1 MPYSTVKTSSEPGM
15 LTKNRRGPPIHVN
28 PVCNIHV
35 VLSNRHIIF
44 VVTGAPLGKR
54 NANGVYAKIGVHLLK
69 GWVLLEAVGNT
80 ALYADVG
87 NFLMQM
93 HRIDLDTA
101 MEEFT
106 MCANARIPIFSLLHA
121 LPE

>member
-1 MPYSTVKTSSEPGM
+1 MS
-15 LTKNRRGPPIHVN
+15 RR
-28 PVCNIHV
+28 
-35 VLSNRHIIF
+35 
-44 VVTGAPLGKR
+44 TD
-54 NANGVYAKIGVHLLK
+54 GVYGKIGVHLLK